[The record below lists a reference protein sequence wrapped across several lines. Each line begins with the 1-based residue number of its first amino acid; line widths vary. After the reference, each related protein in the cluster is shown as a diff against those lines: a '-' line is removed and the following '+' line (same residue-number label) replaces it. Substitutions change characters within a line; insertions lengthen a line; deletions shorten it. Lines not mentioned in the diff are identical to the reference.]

1 MSASGFD
8 GTNKTRTWRHKN
20 SPTWN
25 AEIKNCS
32 YQARNNYS
40 GNADRI
46 RKTHFEV
53 IFHSSSVPQPL
64 WPFWIFNNKPLPSA
78 ADLELLSGLWVLSL
92 SLLWCCFPRW
102 PKELEVGR
110 FLWVALAAN
119 EGGWAVSIY
128 CTCCSCED
136 RGLVWSEV
144 RWAAGIVMCTITCK
158 TQSRLQVRFIN
169 LMIGKQHLIICSQ
182 STF

>member
-1 MSASGFD
+1 MDWWRLLLYFTNVFFPVKVAAVVFLSKWSVAIQTWQTVKMEFPISLVTLWSFGVIEPLLYFFGRIFKNCASASGFD
-8 GTNKTRTWRHKN
+8 ATNKTRTWRHKN

-46 RKTHFEV
+46 CKTHFEV

-64 WPFWIFNNKPLPSA
+64 WPFWVFNNKPLPSA

-92 SLLWCCFPRW
+92 SLPWCCFPRW
-102 PKELEVGR
+102 LKELEVGR
-110 FLWVALAAN
+110 FLWVA
-119 EGGWAVSIY
+119 
-128 CTCCSCED
+128 
-136 RGLVWSEV
+136 
-144 RWAAGIVMCTITCK
+144 
-158 TQSRLQVRFIN
+158 
-169 LMIGKQHLIICSQ
+169 
-182 STF
+182 